1 MRLGAL
7 LTLGVTWPLLFAT
20 PKLGLVKRAV
30 ESGDVEILRPLPRD
44 LLLQLR
50 QELRHE
56 RRFTLADRV
65 LELLRP
71 QLEAEELWVE
81 DGQDG
86 RTRLVPHPRAR
97 KAADAHGAS
106 ASKAARQ
113 SAQEALQRSLW
124 ADTEEDARAA
134 GLDASMGVRGHLK
147 ELPSWDEALKGRQA
161 ADLALSLSLAGSEDL
176 QLFEDLASISEREL
190 RSRTWRSLVSVQQ
203 MIERLATAGYRQQ
216 DFPGLFEAALST
228 LESLGC
234 RPSSNLRDL
243 RAGNFSLHSPRPLV
257 WLYRH
262 ATRQGRRC
270 IPPASSKVHE
280 ELARLNNRCPLVLD
294 LGCGFGAAALG
305 LADEFAVLGVDAS
318 AHCIGYA
325 KALAQRWQLAKKVS
339 FVQCAAE
346 EALAAAKDFG
356 GEMEWILISF
366 PTPFAAP
373 ADSRL
378 CMETFTS
385 GNSHLPEHVD
395 SAEFMANVKMLE
407 EARQCLLTHGGDGK
421 LLIQSNVEDMA
432 VTLRGLAEANGWEA
446 VTDGSLGPEV
456 HHVQAPEWQSRRQKQ
471 WQRHSG
477 HRAAGAG
484 WLKSSPLPRLARTE
498 TEAHYIAESLPIH
511 RFALRPAQ
519 RKTKA
524 ES

>member
-1 MRLGAL
+1 
-7 LTLGVTWPLLFAT
+7 
-20 PKLGLVKRAV
+20 
-30 ESGDVEILRPLPRD
+30 
-44 LLLQLR
+44 
-50 QELRHE
+50 
-56 RRFTLADRV
+56 
-65 LELLRP
+65 
-71 QLEAEELWVE
+71 
-81 DGQDG
+81 
-86 RTRLVPHPRAR
+86 
-97 KAADAHGAS
+97 
-106 ASKAARQ
+106 
-113 SAQEALQRSLW
+113 
-124 ADTEEDARAA
+124 
-134 GLDASMGVRGHLK
+134 
-147 ELPSWDEALKGRQA
+147 
-161 ADLALSLSLAGSEDL
+161 
-176 QLFEDLASISEREL
+176 
-190 RSRTWRSLVSVQQ
+190 

-421 LLIQSNVEDMA
+421 LLIQSNVEDVA

-446 VTDGSLGPEV
+446 
-456 HHVQAPEWQSRRQKQ
+456 APEWQSRRQKQ

-511 RFALRPAQ
+511 RFALRLHPLLPPRLEFPALPSSECPVLD
-519 RKTKA
+519 RRSSKRSSVVRRFVEAAALNISPYDTLPPELFTVEPHKAARAA
-524 ES
+524 ESQQSPRFI